1 MKKLFTAIHQGDTET
16 VISLL
21 DKKPELIACTAKAPP
36 KKDAGQSPLQVAI
49 KSGHSA
55 LAHLLLDRGADVNF
69 MEAEDC
75 GNEWRMPVVQDAIR
89 AAVMC
94 ARYNSRWP
102 DGYHVS
108 HTQAQADAA
117 FALLERMV
125 ILGADLTAK
134 DSGGLSSLDRALLDT
149 KQILPAFHYSDQHYM
164 EDRLLTPELESDL
177 NRIFR
182 LLMDASTDVTQ
193 HIIAPDS
200 KESLAMQFL
209 LANGGLRYQ
218 PHRYDDVNRKWIPVQ
233 E

>member
-1 MKKLFTAIHQGDTET
+1 MKKLFTALRQGDMET
-16 VISLL
+16 VIALL

-49 KSGHSA
+49 KSGNPA
-55 LAHLLLDRGADVNF
+55 IAHLLLDRGADVNF

-75 GNEWRMPVVQDAIR
+75 GSDWRMPAVHDGIR

-94 ARYNSRWP
+94 TRWNARWP

-108 HTQAQADAA
+108 HTPEQADQA
-117 FALLERMV
+117 FALLDRMV
-125 ILGADLTAK
+125 NMDADLTAK
-134 DSGGLSSLDRALLDT
+134 DSGGLSALDRALLDA
-149 KQILPAFHYSDQHYM
+149 KQILPAFHYGEQSYM

-182 LLMDASTDVTQ
+182 LLLEASPNMTQ

-200 KESLAMQFL
+200 KETLAMQFL
-209 LANGGLRYQ
+209 LSNGGLRYQ
-218 PHRYDDVNRKWIPVQ
+218 AHRYDESNRKWVPVQ